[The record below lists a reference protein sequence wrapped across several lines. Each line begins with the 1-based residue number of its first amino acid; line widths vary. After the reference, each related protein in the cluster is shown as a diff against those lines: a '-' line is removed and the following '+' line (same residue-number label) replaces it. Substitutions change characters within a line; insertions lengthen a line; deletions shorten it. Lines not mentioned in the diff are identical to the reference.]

1 MWCLLFLSWRQP
13 TKGSVILFILTY
25 SILTV
30 YFYVGIRVESRLLFE
45 WSEQFNQGWEIPFS
59 LKLKSN
65 SEQID
70 QIALNK
76 RAIVSD

>member
-1 MWCLLFLSWRQP
+1 MVSAISFLE
-13 TKGSVILFILTY
+13 TTHEGSVILFILTY

-30 YFYVGIRVESRLLFE
+30 YFYVGIRVECRLLFE
-45 WSEQFNQGWEIPFS
+45 WSEQFNQGWEITFS